1 MELLGKKVYK
11 FLFVFALLIFQINGA
26 YSIEENFEQV
36 QENVQIELDGVQAE
50 LDETQSPEDIQTEFN
65 NIQSQLDDSK
75 KEASFFAKIKQKFS
89 KKAKNEVAEE
99 AKTQEQWETF
109 AEGEGQEVG
118 LEETQEQEGFEE
130 TPQEE
135 KRPLLAGEYYIK
147 EIEILGNNL
156 VETNYVKSQ
165 MELKEGYI
173 YNKKEIS
180 GDLNKIYKTGYF
192 TQKIKALPIK
202 IDNEN
207 LKLRIIVEENPPIT
221 GITITGAEVVPTYEI
236 HNIMDEIVGQP
247 QNIELLNASILKVQE
262 LYATRGYILAR
273 VVDVYD
279 DPDGVVNITI
289 DEGKIEDVVIEG
301 IEKTKDYVV
310 ARNVMLRPGTV
321 YNENITRGDIA
332 RLLGT
337 QAFGDVKR
345 EIALNPETGQYVI
358 TINVEEQRTGRIS
371 LGVGIDSA
379 SGFFGSVGFG
389 ENNFRGLG
397 QKLNLNVMAG
407 TGILMSDDSVIDE
420 PNIQA
425 ELSFLE
431 PHFKNKNNSLGARA
445 YLRHFGSYQVP
456 LAIEQKI
463 GAELTLA
470 RRFTAYKNLSGSI
483 AFGVENVKMKE
494 GDEGGIRS
502 LYNYHKIPWGLR
514 EDQLADGFYVK
525 LTPSLTYDTRD
536 NATNARRGVLV
547 NVMLEEAIN
556 VGGFHNSYGK
566 LTGGIKKFIPAGKKS
581 SVVLSAKGGGKIN
594 GNMPEFAA
602 YSLGGPYSL
611 RGFNISEVGTGKGF
625 MSGSVEYRTPIPF
638 IDRLTSNTFLNNVR
652 LAAFVDAG
660 KIFGGTISNNL
671 YEKPEY
677 AISAGVGLRIF
688 IPGIGP
694 ISLDYGIPLTN
705 TGGVDRKQG
714 FFTFGMG
721 DMY

>member
-11 FLFVFALLIFQINGA
+11 FLLIFALLMFQINGA
-26 YSIEENFEQV
+26 YSIEENFEQ
-36 QENVQIELDGVQAE
+36 
-50 LDETQSPEDIQTEFN
+50 TQSDAQTQLDSVQTDEDIQAEFDK
-65 NIQSQLDDSK
+65 IQSQVDNAQASEDKLLE
-75 KEASFFAKIKQKFS
+75 KEAKEILSGEVQEETEEKQD
-89 KKAKNEVAEE
+89 ATAQEAESLQE
-99 AKTQEQWETF
+99 AQEQT
-109 AEGEGQEVG
+109 AK
-118 LEETQEQEGFEE
+118 E

-135 KRPLLAGEYYIK
+135 IKEEKKPLLAGEYYIK

-156 VETNYVKSQ
+156 VETNFVKNQ
-165 MELKEGYI
+165 MHLKEGYI
-173 YNKKEIS
+173 YNKKETS
-180 GDLNKIYKTGYF
+180 VDLNNIYKTGYF

-207 LKLRIIVEENPPIT
+207 LKLRIIVEENPPVT
-221 GITITGAEVVPTYEI
+221 GITIEGAEVIPTYEI
-236 HNIMDEIVGQP
+236 HRIMDDIVGHP
-247 QNIELLNASILKVQE
+247 QNIELLNASIAKVQE

-289 DEGKIEDVVIEG
+289 DEGKIEDVVIDG
-301 IEKTKDYVV
+301 ISKTKDYVV

-321 YNENITRGDIA
+321 YNENITRADIT

-345 EIALNPETGQYVI
+345 EIALNPETGQYVV

-431 PHFKNKNNSLGARA
+431 PYFKNKYNSLGARA
-445 YLRHFGSYQVP
+445 YVRHFGSYQVP

-463 GAELTLA
+463 GAEVNLSH
-470 RRFTAYKNLSGSI
+470 RFVAYKNLFGTIS
-483 AFGVENVKMKE
+483 FGVENVKMKE
-494 GDEGGIRS
+494 GDEAGIKY
-502 LYNYHKIPWGLR
+502 LYNSHRIPWALR
-514 EDQLADGFYVK
+514 EEQLEDGFYVRLAPGLK
-525 LTPSLTYDTRD
+525 YDTRD
-536 NATNARRGVLV
+536 NATNARRGVLA
-547 NVMLEEAIN
+547 NVTLEEAVN
-556 VGGFHNSYGK
+556 VSGFHNSYGK

-625 MSGSVEYRTPIPF
+625 MSGSVEFRTPIPF

-652 LAAFVDAG
+652 LAAFLDAG
-660 KIFGGTISNNL
+660 KIFGGTISNTL
-671 YEKPEY
+671 YDKPEY
-677 AISAGVGLRIF
+677 AISAGIGLRVF

-705 TGGVDRKQG
+705 TSGVDRSSG

>member
-11 FLFVFALLIFQINGA
+11 FLLIFALLIFQINGA
-26 YSIEENFEQV
+26 YSIEENIDV
-36 QENVQIELDGVQAE
+36 PQENVQMQLDEAQSEADIQAE
-50 LDETQSPEDIQTEFN
+50 FDK
-65 NIQSQLDDSK
+65 IQSQVSPEEE
-75 KEASFFAKIKQKFS
+75 EASNLID
-89 KKAKNEVAEE
+89 
-99 AKTQEQWETF
+99 ET
-109 AEGEGQEVG
+109 AQ
-118 LEETQEQEGFEE
+118 EETQENTPTQSAEGEAPQQIQEDTQAEE
-130 TPQEE
+130 IQEEPKEE
-135 KRPLLAGEYYIK
+135 KRRLLAGEYYIK

-156 VETNYVKSQ
+156 VETNFVKEQ

-173 YNKKEIS
+173 YNKKEI
-180 GDLNKIYKTGYF
+180 GTDLNNIYKTGYF

-207 LKLRIIVEENPPIT
+207 LKLRIIVEENPPVT
-221 GITITGAEVVPTYEI
+221 GITITGAEVVPAYEI
-236 HNIMDEIVGQP
+236 HNIMDDIVGHP
-247 QNIELLNASILKVQE
+247 QNIDLLNASILKVQE

-279 DPDGVVNITI
+279 DPDGVVNIAI
-289 DEGKIEDVVIEG
+289 DEGKIEDVVIDG
-301 IEKTKDYVV
+301 ISKTKDYVV

-358 TINVEEQRTGRIS
+358 TINVEEQRTGRVS

-431 PHFKNKNNSLGARA
+431 PHFKNKNSSLGARA
-445 YLRHFGSYQVP
+445 YVRHFGSYQVP
-456 LAIEQKI
+456 LAIEQRI
-463 GAELTLA
+463 GAEVTLA
-470 RRFTAYKNLSGSI
+470 KRFTAYKNLSGSI
-483 AFGVENVKMKE
+483 AFGVENVHMKE
-494 GDEGGIRS
+494 GDESGIKH
-502 LYNYHKIPWGLR
+502 LYNMHRIPWANR
-514 EDQLADGFYVK
+514 EEQLNDGFYVK
-525 LTPSLTYDTRD
+525 LTPGLTYDTRD
-536 NATNARRGVLV
+536 NTTNARRGVYA
-547 NVMLEEAIN
+547 NINLEEAVN
-556 VGGFHNSYGK
+556 VSGFHNSYGK

-581 SVVLSAKGGGKIN
+581 SLVLSAKAGGKIH

-625 MSGSVEYRTPIPF
+625 MMGGVEFRTPIPF
-638 IDRLTSNTFLNNVR
+638 IDRLTTNSFLNNVR
-652 LAAFVDAG
+652 LAAFLDAG
-660 KIFGGTISNNL
+660 KVFGGTISNTL
-671 YEKPEY
+671 YDKPEY
-677 AISAGVGLRIF
+677 AISAGVGLRVF

-694 ISLDYGIPLTN
+694 ISLDYGIPFTN

>member
-1 MELLGKKVYK
+1 M
-11 FLFVFALLIFQINGA
+11 FQINGA
-26 YSIEENFEQV
+26 YSIEENFVEP
-36 QENVQIELDGVQAE
+36 QENAQTHLDEVQSAEEIQAE
-50 LDETQSPEDIQTEFN
+50 FDK
-65 NIQSQLDDSK
+65 IQSQLEGA
-75 KEASFFAKIKQKFS
+75 KE
-89 KKAKNEVAEE
+89 EE
-99 AKTQEQWETF
+99 ANPFDTAVQEENQELQAQETAQEQVQTKEPKAVQETQ
-109 AEGEGQEVG
+109 AQ
-118 LEETQEQEGFEE
+118 ETQEE
-130 TPQEE
+130 PKEE

-156 VETNYVKSQ
+156 VEVNFLKSQ

-173 YNKKEIS
+173 YNKKEI
-180 GDLNKIYKTGYF
+180 GKDLNNIYKTGYF

-207 LKLRIIVEENPPIT
+207 LKLRIIVEENPPVT
-221 GITITGAEVVPTYEI
+221 GITITGAEVVPEYEV
-236 HNIMDEIVGQP
+236 HSIMNEIVGHP
-247 QNIELLNASILKVQE
+247 QNIELLNASIARVQE

-289 DEGKIEDVVIEG
+289 DEGKIEDVVIDG
-301 IEKTKDYVV
+301 LSKTKDYVV
-310 ARNVMLRPGTV
+310 ARNVMMRPGTV
-321 YNENITRGDIA
+321 YNENIARADIA

-337 QAFGDVKR
+337 QAFGDVQR
-345 EIALNPETGQYVI
+345 DIALNPETGQYVV
-358 TINVEEQRTGRIS
+358 TVNVEEQRTGRIS

-431 PHFKNKNNSLGARA
+431 PHFKNKNNALGVRA
-445 YLRHFGSYQVP
+445 YIRHFGSYQVP

-463 GAELTLA
+463 GAEVNLA
-470 RRFTAYKNLSGSI
+470 HRFVAYKNLSGSI
-483 AFGVENVKMKE
+483 SFGVENVKMKE
-494 GDEGGIRS
+494 GDEAGIRY
-502 LYNYHKIPWGLR
+502 LYNLHRIPWVHR
-514 EDQLADGFYVK
+514 ESQLDDGFYVK
-525 LTPSLTYDTRD
+525 LTPGLTYDTRD
-536 NATNARRGVLV
+536 NKTNARRGVYA
-547 NVMLEEAIN
+547 NVTLEEAIN
-556 VGGFHNSYGK
+556 VSGFHNSYGK
-566 LTGGIKKFIPAGKKS
+566 LTGGIKKFIPAGRKS
-581 SVVLSAKGGGKIN
+581 SVVLSARGGGKIN

-625 MSGSVEYRTPIPF
+625 MTGSVEFRTPIPF
-638 IDRLTSNTFLNNVR
+638 IDRLTTNSFLNNIR

-660 KIFGGTISNNL
+660 KVFGGTLSNTL
-671 YEKPEY
+671 YDKPEY
-677 AISAGVGLRIF
+677 AISAGVGLRVF

-694 ISLDYGIPLTN
+694 ISLDYGVPFTN
-705 TGGVDRKQG
+705 TSGIDRKKG

>member
-11 FLFVFALLIFQINGA
+11 FLLIFTLLMFQINGA
-26 YSIEENFEQV
+26 FSIEENFEQP
-36 QENVQIELDGVQAE
+36 QTDTQ
-50 LDETQSPEDIQTEFN
+50 TQSAEDIQAEFDK
-65 NIQSQLDDSK
+65 IQSQVDGSQ
-75 KEASFFAKIKQKFS
+75 KEANIFDEPNQEEDAQMSVQEEAQTQEAKI
-89 KKAKNEVAEE
+89 EE
-99 AKTQEQWETF
+99 NQPQEQ
-109 AEGEGQEVG
+109 ASDQK
-118 LEETQEQEGFEE
+118 
-130 TPQEE
+130 EE

-156 VETNYVKSQ
+156 VETNYVKDQ
-165 MELKEGYI
+165 MGLKEGYI

-180 GDLNKIYKTGYF
+180 SDLNNIYKTGYF

-207 LKLRIIVEENPPIT
+207 LKLRVIVEENPPIT
-221 GITITGAEVVPTYEI
+221 GITVTGTEVVPSYEI
-236 HNIMDEIVGQP
+236 RNILDELVGHP
-247 QNIELLNASILKVQE
+247 QNIELLNASIVKVQE

-279 DPDGVVNITI
+279 DPDGVVNVTI
-289 DEGKIEDVVIEG
+289 DEGKIEDVVIDG
-301 IEKTKDYVV
+301 ISKTKDYVV

-321 YNENITRGDIA
+321 YNENITRADIA

-345 EIALNPETGQYVI
+345 DIALNPETGEYVV
-358 TINVEEQRTGRIS
+358 TINVEEQRTGKIS

-431 PHFKNKNNSLGARA
+431 PYFKNKNTSLGARA

-456 LAIEQKI
+456 LAIEQRI
-463 GAELTLA
+463 GAEVTLA
-470 RRFTAYKNLSGSI
+470 KRFTAYKNLSGSI
-483 AFGVENVKMKE
+483 SFGVENVNMKE
-494 GDEGGIRS
+494 GDEAGIRR
-502 LYNYHKIPWGLR
+502 LYDAHAIPWSNR
-514 EDQLADGFYVK
+514 RDQLADGFYVK
-525 LTPSLTYDTRD
+525 LTPGLTYDTRD
-536 NATNARRGVLV
+536 NVTNARRGVLA
-547 NVMLEEAIN
+547 NVMLEEAVN
-556 VGGFHNSYGK
+556 ASGFHNSYGK
-566 LTGGIKKFIPAGKKS
+566 LTGGIKKFIPAGRKS
-581 SVVLSAKGGGKIN
+581 SFVVSAKGGGKIH

-625 MSGSVEYRTPIPF
+625 MSASVEYRTPIPF
-638 IDRLTSNTFLNNVR
+638 IDRLTTNTFLNNIR
-652 LAAFVDAG
+652 LAAFLDAG
-660 KIFGGTISNNL
+660 KIFGSTISNDL
-671 YEKPEY
+671 YDKPEY

-694 ISLDYGIPLTN
+694 ISLDYGIPVTN
-705 TGGVDRKQG
+705 TGGIDRKKG